1 MVLTVGKGEGAKVVQ
16 KRTSLKDRVAIER
29 INKYRRAQGKKNLK
43 GTKDESADLSP
54 EDKAF
59 LKSRGIE
66 NASPEVVARIK
77 ESEAAK
83 GELGTKYVS
92 RQGDRIYGIKEDTA
106 PSRSVALRTSG
117 INQVPGLQTNTGQ
130 VVNPADMQSREEVS
144 YSQENSFVPV
154 ATEVTGRTLFSD
166 KEGNTYKE
174 VGSSEQGYIVSRD
187 VKNYRDS
194 QLELPDSKP
203 VPTPFGFVELGE
215 NARRNIILKG
225 ENLQDTAEGKGL
237 LGVERSPFGSYLR
250 SAVGGNLVR
259 FGKDPSGYLAKE
271 VVIPASA
278 AAGASIVAE
287 KGISYIGSTVGK
299 KVVGVGLGSVGVVSS
314 VQAVSSRSA
323 SEQSPDILFAF
334 VGGFRGTKDYNKVL
348 GYEQSPPDGKLFS
361 GSGDIAAV
369 SKEVFGSKEGKVFI
383 GGRGANKP
391 SKTFI
396 RKESYGQNYNPN
408 RVQKGDEYLKVK
420 SVNRQLGTKETRIY
434 TQVRGKEGTV
444 VQIKASM
451 ATMIEKGGVDLKVS
465 RYQKPPTKYENTY
478 FKTPEGKYNALVA
491 TKGGEKLYEQIN
503 FDESKSFKNIN
514 YKNYNKPRVENN
526 FFIDKYYDNGVQK
539 SVSKESIVQ
548 KQINTGNLPVPKT
561 EKFYA
566 KNIPFKDYP
575 VDNNQVPQYELS
587 PNEVVRRSPYMYNPI
602 RSSPVRGGFRV
613 RRSGQMVINPRPF
626 PRKDNYDIVV
636 VNEIPVPIYNAP
648 VAPIISKNTN
658 VPVPVYNKPVAPIIS
673 KNTNILSGVDSN
685 AVSSKNDGLT
695 GLATSD
701 VGTDYSFKPVVD
713 SGVSGKVSFVPVV
726 DLRSDQAVDSD
737 LLLDNAFVVDSVSVP
752 VVSSKPRSS
761 VSQVFVNDQSFVS
774 DTVLDNRSIFKQ
786 DTVSKERLVV
796 PVVPPVA
803 NYRSSSVNVDENS
816 IIPKDKLFNNKE
828 FNDTYDTGFRGG
840 KKFGGN
846 VDFDK
851 GSGNGKYRVI
861 VGKKGN
867 KIYADLGVGGEEL
880 IKKGFSLVKNSA
892 AASVRVIPL
901 SRGAKVPYV
910 ASSNE
915 FYSKGEDVFVQKASK
930 RISSSG
936 EKQDITFAPRKQR
949 LTKGKNYNKALLL
962 SKNGF
967 SLRSIRRKFL

>member
-66 NASPEVVARIK
+66 NASPEVLARIK

-130 VVNPADMQSREEVS
+130 IVNPADMQSREEVS

-174 VGSSEQGYIVSRD
+174 VGSSEQGYVVSRD

-215 NARRNIILKG
+215 NARRNIIIKG

-287 KGISYIGSTVGK
+287 KGISFIGSTIGK
-299 KVVGVGLGSVGVVSS
+299 KVAGVGLGSVGVVTS

-348 GYEQSPPDGKLFS
+348 GYEQSPPNGKLFS
-361 GSGDIAAV
+361 GSGDIADV
-369 SKEVFGSKEGKVFI
+369 SKAVFGSKEGKVFI

-408 RVQKGDEYLKVK
+408 RVQKGDEYLKVRNPKTGELRTYYEQKGKYKELILRKDVITK
-420 SVNRQLGTKETRIY
+420 SERVSEGVINKQGLEVRTR
-434 TQVRGKEGTV
+434 RGFNLP
-444 VQIKASM
+444 S
-451 ATMIEKGGVDLKVS
+451 
-465 RYQKPPTKYENTY
+465 TKYEVVSFPTD
-478 FKTPEGKYNALVA
+478 
-491 TKGGEKLYEQIN
+491 KGRITQTRVQYG
-503 FDESKSFKNIN
+503 S
-514 YKNYNKPRVENN
+514 NKPI
-526 FFIDKYYDNGVQK
+526 FIEKII
-539 SVSKESIVQ
+539 SKEKDFSSGNLNQISQNKQKIINVQ
-548 KQINTGNLPVPKT
+548 NLPVPKT
-561 EKFYA
+561 EKFYP
-566 KNIPFKDYP
+566 KNIPFKEAP
-575 VDNNQVPQYELS
+575 SSFVNSQVPQYELS
-587 PNEVVRRSPYMYNPI
+587 PNVAVPKSIYQG
-602 RSSPVRGGFRV
+602 SSPVRGGFRV
-613 RRSGQMVINPRPF
+613 RRSGER
-626 PRKDNYDIVV
+626 V
-636 VNEIPVPIYNAP
+636 VNVR
-648 VAPIISKNTN
+648 NTFNENKYGEVVIDN

-673 KNTNILSGVDSN
+673 KNTNILSGVDSY

-713 SGVSGKVSFVPVV
+713 SGVSGKVSFVPAV

-840 KKFGGN
+840 KKFGGGVN
-846 VDFDK
+846 FDK

-930 RISSSG
+930 RISSRG